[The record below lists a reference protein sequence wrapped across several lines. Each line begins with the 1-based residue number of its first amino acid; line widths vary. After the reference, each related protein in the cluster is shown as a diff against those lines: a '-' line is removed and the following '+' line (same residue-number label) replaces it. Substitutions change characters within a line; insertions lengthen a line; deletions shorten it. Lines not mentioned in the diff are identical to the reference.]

1 MRGMGRI
8 YRRGT
13 TFWIQY
19 SHRGRIFRESSHSDR
34 EAVARKLL
42 KKRLGE
48 IDMQKFIGPA
58 EERVTFEDLAAALL
72 TDYEVNA
79 KRSIHAA
86 RLSVRHLRSYF
97 GTDRAVDITTD
108 RIRAYTLERQNEGA
122 ANGSINRELAALKR
136 AFKLTIQAGRLSHAP
151 HVPMLRE
158 AGPRQGF
165 LEPADFARLRDA
177 LPEHLR
183 DPISFL
189 YLSGWRKTEMKT
201 LEWRDVD
208 MASAIVRLRRERSKN
223 EESRILP
230 LQGELLTIITRVHDD
245 RRLDC
250 PYVFHDDG
258 APIGDFRK
266 AWRNALRAIGLAEV
280 LIHDMRRSCV
290 RNLVRS
296 GTPEAIAMRL
306 TGHKTRAVFDRYNIT
321 SESDLAAASAR
332 LDEYL
337 NACQKGAAKVSVLPV
352 RKVA

>member
-1 MRGMGRI
+1 MGRI
-8 YRRGT
+8 YKRGGT
-13 TFWIQY
+13 YWLQY
-19 SHRGRIFRESSHSDR
+19 SHRGHVYRESSHSDR
-34 EAVARKLL
+34 ETVARKLL

-48 IDMQKFIGPA
+48 IGIQKFIGPT
-58 EERVTFEDLAAALL
+58 EERMTFEDLAAALL
-72 TDYEVNA
+72 TDYEINA
-79 KRSIHAA
+79 KRSIGAA

-108 RIRAYTLERQNEGA
+108 RIRAYALERQNEGA
-122 ANGSINRELAALKR
+122 SNGSINRELAALKR
-136 AFKLTIQAGRLSHAP
+136 AFRLMIQAGRLSHVP

-177 LPEHLR
+177 LPVHLR

-189 YLSGWRKTEMKT
+189 YRSGWRKTEMKT

-208 MASAIVRLRRERSKN
+208 IAGAVVRLRRDRSKN

-230 LQGELLTIITRVHDD
+230 LQGELLAIIMRAHDN

-258 APIGDFRK
+258 SPIGDFRK
-266 AWRNALRAIGLAEV
+266 AWRNALKAIGLGEV

-306 TGHKTRAVFDRYNIT
+306 TGHKTRAIFDRYNIT
-321 SESDLAAASAR
+321 SESDLTTASER
-332 LDEYL
+332 LDEYV
-337 NACQKGAAKVSVLPV
+337 NTRQKDAAKVSVLPV
-352 RKVA
+352 KKVA